1 MTIDTN
7 ELRELDR
14 KYLWHPYTK
23 HSSIKDLPL
32 PIIERGEGVYLFD
45 INGKR
50 YLDAISSWW
59 SCNLGHGHPELIAA
73 IKNQAETLDHSII
86 GNLSHPTV
94 IKLSEKLCNFFEDN
108 ARHVLYGSDG
118 ASAVEAALKI
128 SIQYWYNV
136 DKPNKFRFAYLSG
149 DYHGDTLGTVSVGF
163 VDSFHR
169 QFERSVIP
177 SYQAEA
183 PFCGKCRFGKTED
196 TCSLECFASMEDI
209 IINKNE
215 ELAAVIVEPL
225 CQGASGM
232 RMYSAKYLAKLN
244 ELCTNNNVL
253 LIVDEIAMG
262 YGRTGKMFAHQYAE
276 IDPDIVCLG
285 KSVSGGTLPISA
297 TIVKNRIFDTFTD
310 KPVDN
315 TFYHGHT
322 FAGNPIAS
330 AVALKVLEIYER
342 DSIVEKA
349 EHLGNIL
356 KEEMARFEDLPTV
369 SNVRC
374 LGMIGAVELEP
385 GNVTY
390 QSKEISRIDAIR
402 TYLLEHNILMRP
414 LGNVFYLMLPLVVSE
429 ELLKETIDTFYEAVK
444 SIN

>member
-1 MTIDTN
+1 MTIDN
-7 ELRELDR
+7 DELRDLDR
-14 KYLWHPYTK
+14 KFLWHPYTK
-23 HSSIKDLPL
+23 HSSIKELPL
-32 PIIERGEGVYLFD
+32 PIIERGEGVYLID
-45 INGKR
+45 IKGMR

-73 IKNQAETLDHSII
+73 IRDQAEILDHSII

-94 IKLSEKLCNFFEDN
+94 IKLSEKLCNLFKNN

-136 DKPNKFRFAYLSG
+136 DKPQKYRFAYLSG

-169 QFERSVIP
+169 QFKQAVIP
-177 SYQAEA
+177 SFQAEA

-196 TCSLECFASMEDI
+196 TCSLECFVSMEDI
-209 IINKNE
+209 ITENRN

-232 RMYSAKYLAKLN
+232 RMYAAKYLTKLS
-244 ELCTNNNVL
+244 ELCATNDVL

-262 YGRTGKMFAHQYAE
+262 YGRTGKMFAHQHAE
-276 IDPDIVCLG
+276 IDPDIICIG
-285 KSVSGGTLPISA
+285 KGISGGTLPISA
-297 TIVKNRIFDTFTD
+297 TIVKNEIFDTFTD
-310 KPVDN
+310 KPADN

-330 AVALKVLEIYER
+330 AAALKVLEIYER

-349 EHLGNIL
+349 ENLGKVL
-356 KEEMARFEDLPTV
+356 KQGMVKFEDLPTV

-374 LGMIGAVELEP
+374 LGMIGAVELES
-385 GNVTY
+385 GNVMY

-414 LGNVFYLMLPLVVSE
+414 LGNVFYLMMPLVVTE
-429 ELLKETIDTFYEAVK
+429 NLLRETIDTFYKAVK
-444 SIN
+444 GIK

>member
-1 MTIDTN
+1 MTIDNN
-7 ELRELDR
+7 ELREMDR
-14 KYLWHPYTK
+14 EFLWHPYTK
-23 HSSIKDLPL
+23 HSSIKELPL
-32 PIIERGEGVYLFD
+32 PIIEKGEGVYLVD
-45 INGKR
+45 IEGRR

-59 SCNLGHGHPELIAA
+59 SCNLGHGHPELIAS
-73 IKNQAETLDHSII
+73 IRNQAETLDHSII

-94 IKLSEKLCNFFEDN
+94 IKLSKKLCNLFADN

-136 DKPNKFRFAYLSG
+136 EKSQKCRFAYLSG
-149 DYHGDTLGTVSVGF
+149 DYHGDTLGTIYVGF
-163 VDSFHR
+163 VESFHR
-169 QFERSVIP
+169 QFAKSVIP
-177 SYQAEA
+177 SFQAEA

-196 TCSLECFASMEDI
+196 TCSLECFSSMEDI
-209 IINKNE
+209 ITGNHE

-232 RMYSAKYLAKLN
+232 RMYSPRYLTKLHEICAAFN
-244 ELCTNNNVL
+244 IL

-262 YGRTGKMFAHQYAE
+262 YGRTGKMFAHQHAE
-276 IDPDIVCLG
+276 IDPDIVCIG
-285 KSVSGGTLPISA
+285 KGISGGTLPISA

-349 EHLGNIL
+349 EHLGKIL
-356 KEEMARFEDLPTV
+356 KEEMVRFEDLPTV

-374 LGMIGAVELEP
+374 LGMIGAVELEE
-385 GNVTY
+385 GNVSFE
-390 QSKEISRIDAIR
+390 SKDISRIDAIR

-414 LGNVFYLMLPLVVSE
+414 LGNVFYLMMPLVVSE
-429 ELLKETIDTFYEAVK
+429 DLLKETVEVFYEAVK
-444 SIN
+444 SIK